1 MLHRIFFLC
10 LFVALYTSGSSL
22 RCRWMDHKFRQC
34 SENSLNLLE
43 TMANNSTNTTEDAE
57 VTFPKDLYSQ
67 ASKAS
72 AEDKL
77 VFTVQVLEEVS
88 VLFEEDHSSASWE
101 KSTVEHFLSVVTRQM
116 DLKMI
121 FPLFFQIGSHKK
133 NKKLHMYFK
142 RLLSTSLRRLS
153 DHSAAAWELIRKEIQ
168 THLLRIDQL
177 ISSVLTA
184 NN

>member
-1 MLHRIFFLC
+1 VLTIFFLC

-67 ASKAS
+67 FLFN

-101 KSTVEHFLSVVTRQM
+101 KSTVEHFLSVVTRQAEGLRSCVM

-121 FPLFFQIGSHKK
+121 FPLCSSRSG
-133 NKKLHMYFK
+133 
-142 RLLSTSLRRLS
+142 

>member
-67 ASKAS
+67 A
-72 AEDKL
+72 EDKL

-101 KSTVEHFLSVVTRQM
+101 KSTVEHFLSVVTRQAEG
-116 DLKMI
+116 LRSCVSEKMN
-121 FPLFFQIGSHKK
+121 KK

-142 RLLSTSLRRLS
+142 RLSRHVLEGK

-177 ISSVLTA
+177 ISSVLTKSA
-184 NN
+184 TSSV

>member
-101 KSTVEHFLSVVTRQM
+101 KSTVEHFLSVVTRQAEG
-116 DLKMI
+116 LRSC
-121 FPLFFQIGSHKK
+121 IGSHKK

-142 RLLSTSLRRLS
+142 RLSRHVLEGKVT
-153 DHSAAAWELIRKEIQ
+153 WELIRKEIQ

-177 ISSVLTA
+177 ISSVTK
-184 NN
+184 NVS

>member
-142 RLLSTSLRRLS
+142 RLSRTRPGGKG
-153 DHSAAAWELIRKEIQ
+153 HAAAWELIRKEIQ